1 MRRPRGCWLSA
12 SCSCTPPP
20 PPHRCFFWQS
30 NSFLKKAPRVLE
42 RSSGSQRHYSNRRS
56 PRPLGSPA
64 LSATY
69 LAVSVCRVTRGLL
82 RRWLSF
88 WTWCRVSGGAGLRG
102 RRERLGT
109 LSGVALTTTCTS
121 LSRHQTRAG
130 CSSPHSH
137 CSSTKRRVFSKF
149 LPTFGS
155 TTCMLSTFLLGNS
168 SKACFA
174 WGNLHCL

>member
-1 MRRPRGCWLSA
+1 MPTLLIRQLKCKISKPLFQVKPIRLLSSAFQITYLIFCERFKFVTILEGLPDDCELCESVDWRVVPTEHRLTLMRRPRGCWLSA

-42 RSSGSQRHYSNRRS
+42 RSSGSQWHYSNRKS
-56 PRPLGSPA
+56 HRPLCSPA

-88 WTWCRVSGGAGLRG
+88 
-102 RRERLGT
+102 
-109 LSGVALTTTCTS
+109 
-121 LSRHQTRAG
+121 
-130 CSSPHSH
+130 
-137 CSSTKRRVFSKF
+137 
-149 LPTFGS
+149 
-155 TTCMLSTFLLGNS
+155 
-168 SKACFA
+168 
-174 WGNLHCL
+174 